1 MSRKIKISD
10 LHQDDK
16 NFNKHTERGMALL
29 EKSIEK
35 VGVIES
41 ITVSS
46 DDKIISGN
54 ARHEVMGRKFDG
66 VEPIVIETDGTR
78 PVIFKR
84 TDIQSDTKQ
93 FHEAA
98 LLANTVAKK
107 NIDLDLSLIEE
118 VAVEE
123 YGIEIEELG
132 VEQTVWDTDFNLD
145 DYFDNKGG
153 NEKPIDGEIREIVLQ
168 YDKETFESVSNVLAE
183 ISKRFSLENNKSAS
197 VLKLIEIYNDSRR
210 SGES

>member
-1 MSRKIKISD
+1 MSRKIRISD
-10 LHQDDK
+10 LHQDDN

-107 NIDLDLSLIEE
+107 NIDLDLSMIEE

-123 YGIEIEELG
+123 YGIDVEELG
-132 VEQTVWDTDFNLD
+132 VEVIGGLAGDEEESEFDLSRFNESAESYL
-145 DYFDNKGG
+145 NST
-153 NEKPIDGEIREIVLQ
+153 IRQIVLIYEQ
-168 YDKETFESVSNVLAE
+168 ELHTKVLDQLVE
-183 ISKRFSLENNKSAS
+183 IGKDFDIQEDNSSI
-197 VLKLIEIYNDSRR
+197 VLKLIEFY
-210 SGES
+210 EQHK